1 MMFFWLK
8 KLIVVFSTFIAAV
21 FLYELLI
28 SFPSKS
34 SYTKKLFQ
42 GLSTRENHPFQ
53 STTNAIEV
61 VQEPDEQLIIF
72 ITSAPFQNER
82 RLSIRQTWLSLL
94 VNNTIARG
102 RSSIRT
108 MKNPSNS
115 SNNLVIHYW
124 FVCGHDRK
132 VEVESAVRN
141 ESAVYGDILRLNYTE
156 TYSLLAFK
164 TMSSLWLAS
173 TMDVQF
179 IVKVDDDVYL
189 HVPKMIWW
197 LKTSSIPE
205 KLYAGAV
212 INGGKVIRNPK
223 HKWFV
228 SEQFL
233 KDTLFPPYCNG
244 LFYILSKS
252 TLLEL
257 LKVSS
262 NEGLTPFPLEDAYI
276 GILAKRVGIA
286 PLQLNGKHVLIAGP
300 WVGIG
305 LEDKKLNDFFALGHG
320 LSIERM
326 FKLHARFA
334 NLNLIQL

>member
-21 FLYELLI
+21 FLYELLM
-28 SFPSKS
+28 SFPSRS
-34 SYTKKLFQ
+34 SYSKKLFQ
-42 GLSTRENHPFQ
+42 ELWTRKNYPFLSTKDATEI
-53 STTNAIEV
+53 A
-61 VQEPDEQLIIF
+61 QEPDEQLIIF
-72 ITSAPFQNER
+72 ITSAPFHIER

-124 FVCGHDRK
+124 FVCGHDTK

-197 LKTSSIPE
+197 LKTSSLPE
-205 KLYAGAV
+205 NLYAGCVQYGA
-212 INGGKVIRNPK
+212 KVIRNPT

-233 KDTLFPPYCNG
+233 NDSWFPPYCG
-244 LFYILSKS
+244 GPFYILSKS
-252 TLLEL
+252 ALLEL
-257 LKVSS
+257 LKVSL

-286 PLQLNGKHVLIAGP
+286 PLQLNGKHVLITGP
-300 WVGIG
+300 SVGIG

-326 FKLHARFA
+326 FKLHERFF
-334 NLNLIQL
+334 NLTLI

>member
-1 MMFFWLK
+1 
-8 KLIVVFSTFIAAV
+8 
-21 FLYELLI
+21 
-28 SFPSKS
+28 
-34 SYTKKLFQ
+34 
-42 GLSTRENHPFQ
+42 
-53 STTNAIEV
+53 
-61 VQEPDEQLIIF
+61 
-72 ITSAPFQNER
+72 
-82 RLSIRQTWLSLL
+82 
-94 VNNTIARG
+94 
-102 RSSIRT
+102 

-141 ESAVYGDILRLNYTE
+141 ESAVYGDILRLEYTE

-197 LKTSSIPE
+197 LKTSSLPE

-212 INGGKVIRNPK
+212 QGGVKSKVVRDPT

-233 KDTLFPPYCNG
+233 NDSWFPPYCNG
-244 LFYILSKS
+244 PFYILSKS
-252 TLLEL
+252 ALLEL

-286 PLQLNGKHVLIAGP
+286 PLQLNRKHVLITGP

-326 FKLHARFA
+326 FKLQERFI
-334 NLNLIQL
+334 NLTLI

>member
-1 MMFFWLK
+1 MFFWLK

-124 FVCGHDRK
+124 FVCGHDTK

-141 ESAVYGDILRLNYTE
+141 ESAVYGDILRLKYTE

-197 LKTSSIPE
+197 LKTSSLPE
-205 KLYAGAV
+205 NLYAGCVLYGA
-212 INGGKVIRNPK
+212 KVIRNPT

-233 KDTLFPPYCNG
+233 NDSWFPPYCNG
-244 LFYILSKS
+244 PFYILSKS
-252 TLLEL
+252 ALLEL

-262 NEGLTPFPLEDAYI
+262 NEGLSTPFPLEDAYI

-300 WVGIG
+300 WVGIR
-305 LEDKKLNDFFALGHG
+305 LEDKELNDFFALGHG

-326 FKLHARFA
+326 FKLHTRFA

>member
-305 LEDKKLNDFFALGHG
+305 LEDKKLHDFFALGHG

>member
-1 MMFFWLK
+1 
-8 KLIVVFSTFIAAV
+8 
-21 FLYELLI
+21 
-28 SFPSKS
+28 
-34 SYTKKLFQ
+34 
-42 GLSTRENHPFQ
+42 
-53 STTNAIEV
+53 
-61 VQEPDEQLIIF
+61 
-72 ITSAPFQNER
+72 
-82 RLSIRQTWLSLL
+82 
-94 VNNTIARG
+94 
-102 RSSIRT
+102 

-115 SNNLVIHYW
+115 SSNLVIHYW
-124 FVCGHDRK
+124 FVCGHDTK

-156 TYSLLAFK
+156 SYSLLAFK

-173 TMDVQF
+173 VMDVQF

-286 PLQLNGKHVLIAGP
+286 PLQLNGKHVLIVDP
-300 WVGIG
+300 WKRINWEGQ
-305 LEDKKLNDFFALGHG
+305 KLNDFFALGHG

-326 FKLHARFA
+326 LKLHARFT
-334 NLNLIQL
+334 N

>member
-1 MMFFWLK
+1 MFFWLK
-8 KLIVVFSTFIAAV
+8 KLIVVFSLFIAAV
-21 FLYELLI
+21 FLCELLI
-28 SFPSKS
+28 SFPSTS

-42 GLSTRENHPFQ
+42 GLSTGENHPFR

-102 RSSIRT
+102 RSSIRII
-108 MKNPSNS
+108 KNPSNS

-124 FVCGHDRK
+124 FVCGHDTK
-132 VEVESAVRN
+132 VEVESAVQN

-197 LKTSSIPE
+197 LKTSSLPK
-205 KLYAGAV
+205 KLYAGSVEYGAK
-212 INGGKVIRNPK
+212 INRNPK

-233 KDTLFPPYCNG
+233 NDSWFPPYCNG
-244 LFYILSKS
+244 PFYILSKS
-252 TLLEL
+252 ALLEL

-262 NEGLTPFPLEDAYI
+262 NEGLSTPFPLEDAYI
-276 GILAKRVGIA
+276 GILAKRVGIT

-300 WVGIG
+300 WVGIR

-334 NLNLIQL
+334 NMNLIQL